1 LIVTLGYSVV
11 EKVGVSHNTDTILAD
26 ANLAIGYPMQSVVDG
41 HLGIELLGYQL
52 AEISSQW

>member
-26 ANLAIGYPMQSVVDG
+26 ANLAIGYLMQSVVDG
-41 HLGIELLGYQL
+41 HLGIELLD
-52 AEISSQW
+52 IN